1 MTSSENEASLR
12 DACEKAWREIGLSD
26 LANPLDELFFERKWL
41 LAQLECGGT
50 EEGSLERDLIMRKL
64 NEVDLRIA
72 ATPSKSFADLSGKLI
87 RFSEIEYPSIESIPE
102 DSLDTILLKSILRDV
117 QRLAADECAT

>member
-1 MTSSENEASLR
+1 M
-12 DACEKAWREIGLSD
+12 
-26 LANPLDELFFERKWL
+26 
-41 LAQLECGGT
+41 
-50 EEGSLERDLIMRKL
+50 ERDLIMRKL